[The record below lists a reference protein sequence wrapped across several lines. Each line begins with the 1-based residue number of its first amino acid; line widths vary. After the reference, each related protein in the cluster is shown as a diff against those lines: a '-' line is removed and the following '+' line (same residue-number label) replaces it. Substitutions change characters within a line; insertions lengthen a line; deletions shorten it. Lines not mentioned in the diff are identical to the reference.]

1 MAESNNLEEYNKTV
15 KDRDP
20 RQTRKKVDHPKG
32 FEPSVSYKNS
42 TKSGEIVSSPQKK
55 NSINWDEQLR
65 SYFGKD
71 SHKYKVLEDTA
82 EIRFWD
88 SNIGNG
94 NIERLYYFKAKIIS
108 SDKHL
113 PDEEVKKL
121 IKLAGSKKPP
131 QKKKVSK
138 DSLTFVIAL
147 SDFQIGK
154 EGTEDSI
161 DRFITYIPK
170 IKDQIKKL
178 QKTETI
184 DQVLFAGLGD
194 LVESCSNHYSMQEFT
209 TILDERSQQKVAR
222 RMIYTIIKEIMP
234 MFSKGLVAFIGGNHG
249 ENRRSGRSYTTFA
262 DNKDVMLAEELQEIF
277 QEAPAYKDRLL
288 FMIPDN
294 ELSLTFEVS
303 NTVISILHGHQMRGG
318 VNSQAKSRKWVS
330 DQAFSRNPI
339 ADSDIILHGHYH
351 YFSAYESS
359 DRLILQAPTLD
370 SGSEWF
376 ENTKGDKS
384 RSGMLT
390 FVIGGEEKWDYI
402 KVIR

>member
-1 MAESNNLEEYNKTV
+1 MVESNNLEEYNKTV

>member
-390 FVIGGEEKWDYI
+390 FVIGGDEKWDYI

>member
-1 MAESNNLEEYNKTV
+1 MAESSNLKKFAETV
-15 KDRDP
+15 QDRNP
-20 RQTRKKVDHPKG
+20 RTSKKKVDHPKG

>member
-1 MAESNNLEEYNKTV
+1 MAESNNLEEFAKTV
-15 KDRDP
+15 KDKSP
-20 RQTRKKVDHPKG
+20 QYKKKKIDHPKG
-32 FEPSVSYKNS
+32 FEPSVTYKNA
-42 TKSGEIVSSPQKK
+42 TGSGEIVSSPQKK
-55 NSINWDEQLR
+55 NKINWKDQLE

-71 SHKYKVLEDTA
+71 ADKYKVLEDTA

-88 SNIGNG
+88 SNIGG
-94 NIERLYYFKAKIIS
+94 GSVERLYYFKAKIVS
-108 SDKHL
+108 NDKYL
-113 PDEEVKKL
+113 PDKDIQKL
-121 IKLAGSKKPP
+121 IKLAGSKKPST
-131 QKKKVSK
+131 KKKVSK
-138 DSLTFVIAL
+138 NSLTFTICLA
-147 SDFQIGK
+147 DFQIGK
-154 EGTEDSI
+154 EGTEESI

-170 IKDQIKKL
+170 IKEQIKKL
-178 QKTETI
+178 KKTETI

-194 LVESCSNHYSMQEFT
+194 LVESCSNHYSMQEFS

-222 RMIYTIIKEIMP
+222 RMIYTLIKEIMP
-234 MFSKGLVAFIGGNHG
+234 MFDKGLVAFIGGNHG
-249 ENRRSGRSYTTFA
+249 ENRKNGRSYTTFA

-277 QEAPAYKDRLL
+277 REAPAYKDRLL

-303 NTVISILHGHQMRGG
+303 NTTISILHGHQMKGG

-339 ADSDIILHGHYH
+339 SDSDIILHGHYH
-351 YFSAYESS
+351 FFSAYESS
-359 DRLILQAPTLD
+359 DRLIIQAPTLD

-376 ENTKGDKS
+376 ENTRGDKS
-384 RSGMLT
+384 RSGLLT

>member
-249 ENRRSGRSYTTFA
+249 VNRRSGRSYTTFA

-288 FMIPDN
+288 FMISDN
-294 ELSLTFEVS
+294 ELSLTFDVS